1 MIATLVGWLIKALD
15 LNLYECQE
23 ISNLS
28 LIQNRKKII
37 LNSFINRSLVDLI
50 LRNVFIIFFKLAA
63 NKIKLGS
70 TVSTQKKFKAV
81 LY

>member
-50 LRNVFIIFFKLAA
+50 LRNVCIIFFKLAA